1 MRIAYALLLVS
12 ILIFARFGINLGSY
26 SLDLSA
32 VAMYG
37 LLASGLFTGAL
48 EISLQRAALY
58 GLCVACAGLSLYV
71 NLLAREAPNTS
82 FGSLSL
88 VLFLYLPFLFV
99 LRPKTLA
106 DDDVRFCHG
115 LFLHLGFFIACA
127 GIAQFFVQFVYR
139 PSWLFDYS
147 HLIPSPL
154 RGSSH
159 YNTTIPVGA
168 FFKSNG
174 FFLREPSGFGFLMAL
189 CFIMERDGPRRL
201 VRLCLFGLALLV
213 SYSGT
218 GILTLCIGAL
228 FPLNLRT
235 TLRVLALVGGGLLVF
250 LIAGDLLNLNATLDR
265 VSEFD
270 GERKHSSGYIRY
282 IAPGRLIGDTFF
294 RDLWTPLVG
303 HGPGSISR
311 EKQLYEFFDP
321 TWAKLLFEYG
331 ALGAVA
337 FVTLFVVALRHAGL
351 SPSVRAVLFFC
362 WLVMGGHLLSPSNNY
377 LVLALAGLLARGS
390 EVRRRPGPFPLT
402 RLISRPAPKGQLG
415 VATT

>member
-1 MRIAYALLLVS
+1 MRLAYALLLVS

-37 LLASGLFTGAL
+37 LVTLGLLTGAL
-48 EISLQRAALY
+48 DVSLKRAALY

-71 NLLAREAPNTS
+71 NLLARDVPNTS

-99 LRPKTLA
+99 LRPRTLSSN
-106 DDDVRFCHG
+106 DDIRFCHG
-115 LFLHLGFFIACA
+115 LFLNLGFFVACA
-127 GIAQFFVQFVYR
+127 GVAQFFVQFVYR
-139 PSWLFDYS
+139 PSWLFDFS

-159 YNTTIPVGA
+159 YNTTIPVGS

-174 FFLREPSGFGFLMAL
+174 FFLREPSGFGFLVAL
-189 CFIMERDGPRRL
+189 CFLMEWEGPKRF
-201 VRLCLFGLALLV
+201 VRLGLFALALIV

-218 GILTLCIGAL
+218 GILTLLIGAL

-235 TLRVLALVGGGLLVF
+235 TLRILGLLGAGTLVF
-250 LIAGDLLNLNATLDR
+250 LVAGEVLNLNATLDR

-270 GERKHSSGYIRY
+270 EQRKNSSGYIRY
-282 IAPGRLIGDTFF
+282 IAPARLIGDTFF
-294 RDLWTPLVG
+294 SDLWTPLVG

-331 ALGAVA
+331 VLGALSFLA
-337 FVTLFVVALRHAGL
+337 LFIVTLSHPGL

-377 LVLALAGLLARGS
+377 LVLALAGLLSHQSGA
-390 EVRRRPGPFPLT
+390 VRKRAGPFPLT
-402 RLISRPAPKGQLG
+402 RLISRPAPK
-415 VATT
+415 AA